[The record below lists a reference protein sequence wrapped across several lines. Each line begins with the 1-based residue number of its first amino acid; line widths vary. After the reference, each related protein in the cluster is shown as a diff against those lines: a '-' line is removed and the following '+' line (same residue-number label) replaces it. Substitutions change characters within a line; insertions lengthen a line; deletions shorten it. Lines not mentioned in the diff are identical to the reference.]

1 MIASVLTIAKGGSGI
16 VRTEDKTVF
25 LPGVITG
32 ETVEFTIA
40 GRLRSAWQGKLLR
53 VLEPSPQRVE
63 PRCPHY
69 PECGGCNLQHMSYG
83 EQLRCKT
90 EILLGN
96 LKMIAGVVPGAV
108 PAAMAS
114 PPWRYRSKGEFQIRA
129 GVAGFFARESHRLV
143 AINGC
148 LLLPEALES
157 FFLAQRPRAGGME
170 KGQMQIL
177 SNGCD
182 IAARLEAADG
192 GETWLSDER
201 AVRFTVGSYAYRF
214 APDNFIQA
222 NLFQLLPMLG
232 LLERALE
239 REAPATAVDL
249 FCGGGFLTLPLAAR
263 CRDVLAMESD
273 PGNIT
278 ALRANLELNRA
289 TNVRIAAADVLHSDL
304 PAADLFVVDPPRGGL
319 SSRLIAA
326 LAGSGAGTIIYFSC
340 DSATFA
346 RDLRLFL
353 SRGFKLDELKLIDN
367 FPQSDHFEIFSVL
380 KKRRSQ

>member
-16 VRTEDKTVF
+16 VRAGDKTVF
-25 LPGVITG
+25 LPGVIAG
-32 ETVEFTIA
+32 ETVEFTLA
-40 GRLRSAWQGKLLR
+40 GRLRSAWQGNLLR
-53 VLEPSPQRVE
+53 VLEPSLQRVE

-69 PECGGCNLQHMSYG
+69 LECGGCNLQHMSYG

-96 LKMIAGVVPGAV
+96 LKKIAGIVPGSV
-108 PAAMAS
+108 PAALAS
-114 PPWRYRSKGEFQIRA
+114 PPWRYRSKSEFQVRA

-157 FFLAQRPRAGGME
+157 FFLDQRPRAGGIE

-177 SNGCD
+177 SNGCE
-182 IAARLEAADG
+182 IAARLETAG
-192 GETWLSDER
+192 GRGSWLSSEQT
-201 AVRFTVGSYAYRF
+201 VHFTVGPFAYRF

-222 NLFQLLPMLG
+222 NLFQLQPMLG
-232 LLERALE
+232 LLESVLE
-239 REAPATAVDL
+239 RESPATAVDL
-249 FCGGGFLTLPLAAR
+249 FCGGGFLTLPLAAG
-263 CRDVLAMESD
+263 CRDVLAMERD

-289 TNVRIAAADVLHSDL
+289 DNVRVAAADVLHSKL
-304 PAADLFVVDPPRGGL
+304 PAAEFYVVDPPRGGL
-319 SSRLIAA
+319 SARLIAA
-326 LAGSGAGTIIYFSC
+326 LAGSRAGTIVYFSC

-353 SRGFKLDELKLIDN
+353 SRGFKLAELELIDN

-380 KKRRSQ
+380 KKK